1 MTGNSTERRVVVT
14 GLGVV
19 SALGLDADTFW
30 NNIIAGRCGID
41 KITAFDVSKYDCQI
55 AAEVKNFDPAPAFP
69 SPKEIRRTDR
79 FAQFGVCAGYQAL
92 QDAGLDLDKLDRDET
107 GVFIGSGIGG
117 LYTVE
122 EQHKILLS
130 KGPGRLSPFLIPM
143 LILNMASGLFSMFYK
158 LRGPNL
164 ATCSACATSTHAI
177 GEAWRTIKMGDAK
190 VMFAGGTEATIVP
203 MGIGG
208 FCAMKAMSTRND
220 DPQRSSRP
228 FDAERDGFVMGEGAG
243 VIVMEELEHAK
254 ARGARIYCE
263 MIGYGNT
270 ADANHMTAPA
280 PEGEGA
286 ARCMKMA
293 VRSAGLR
300 PEDVSYI
307 NAHGTSTPQGDVC
320 ETQAIKTVFR
330 DYARK
335 LAVSSTKGATGHML
349 GAAGAVEM
357 AVCAK
362 AIQTNLIPPTI
373 NYEQPDPDCDLDYVP
388 NSAREMAVTAALNNF
403 FGFGGHHPTMVAKKF
418 VRYCGVSAIN
428 IHLPQLIFGGGLGGA
443 TTRSRKGCF
452 RKERRSLER

>member
-1 MTGNSTERRVVVT
+1 MTSNSTGRRVVVT

-19 SALGLDADTFW
+19 SALGQDIDTFW

-41 KITAFDVSKYDCQI
+41 KIAAFDVSKFDCQI
-55 AAEVKNFDPAPAFP
+55 AAEVKHFDPTPAFP

-79 FAQFGVCAGYQAL
+79 FAQFGVYAGYRAL
-92 QDAGLDLDKLDRDET
+92 KDASLELDEFDRDEI

-122 EQHKILLS
+122 EQHKVLLT

-143 LILNMASGLFSMFYK
+143 LILNMASGLFSMFYR

-177 GEAWRTIKMGDAK
+177 GEAWRTIKMGDARI
-190 VMFAGGTEATIVP
+190 MFAGGTEATVVP

-228 FDAERDGFVMGEGAG
+228 FDAGRDGFVMGEGAG
-243 VIVMEELEHAK
+243 VIVLEELEHAR

-263 MIGYGNT
+263 MISYGNT
-270 ADANHMTAPA
+270 ADAHHMTAPA
-280 PEGEGA
+280 PDGDGA

-293 VRSAGLR
+293 LSSAGLR

-307 NAHGTSTPQGDVC
+307 NAHGTSTPQGDAC
-320 ETQAIKTVFR
+320 ETQAIKIVFG
-330 DYARK
+330 DHARK

-357 AVCAK
+357 AICAK
-362 AIQTNLIPPTI
+362 AIQTNIVPPTI
-373 NYEQPDPDCDLDYVP
+373 NYEHPDPQCDLDYVP
-388 NSAREMAVTAALNNF
+388 NKAREMTVNTAINNS
-403 FGFGGHHPTMVAKKF
+403 FGFGGHNATLVAKKLA
-418 VRYCGVSAIN
+418 G
-428 IHLPQLIFGGGLGGA
+428 
-443 TTRSRKGCF
+443 
-452 RKERRSLER
+452 

>member
-1 MTGNSTERRVVVT
+1 MIGNSTERRVVVT

-19 SALGLDADTFW
+19 SALGLDIDTFW
-30 NNIIAGRCGID
+30 NNLIAGRCGINE
-41 KITAFDVSKYDCQI
+41 ITVFDVSKYDCQI
-55 AAEVKNFDPAPAFP
+55 AAEVKNFDPSPAFP

-79 FAQFGVCAGYQAL
+79 FAQFGVYAGYQAL

-220 DPQRSSRP
+220 DPQRASRP

-243 VIVMEELEHAK
+243 VIVMEDLEHAR

-286 ARCMKMA
+286 ARCMKA
-293 VRSAGLR
+293 ALRSAGLR
-300 PEDVSYI
+300 PGDISYI
-307 NAHGTSTPQGDVC
+307 NAHGTSTPQGDIC
-320 ETQAIKTVFR
+320 ETQAIKNVFGAH
-330 DYARK
+330 ARRI
-335 LAVSSTKGATGHML
+335 AVSSTKGATGHML
-349 GAAGAVEM
+349 GASGAVEM
-357 AVCAK
+357 AICAK
-362 AIQTNLIPPTI
+362 AIQTNAVPPTI
-373 NYEQPDPDCDLDYVP
+373 NYEHPDPECDLDYVP
-388 NSAREMAVTAALNNF
+388 NTAREMTVSAVLNNS
-403 FGFGGHHPTMVAKKF
+403 FGFGGHNASMVAKKF
-418 VRYCGVSAIN
+418 VA
-428 IHLPQLIFGGGLGGA
+428 
-443 TTRSRKGCF
+443 
-452 RKERRSLER
+452 